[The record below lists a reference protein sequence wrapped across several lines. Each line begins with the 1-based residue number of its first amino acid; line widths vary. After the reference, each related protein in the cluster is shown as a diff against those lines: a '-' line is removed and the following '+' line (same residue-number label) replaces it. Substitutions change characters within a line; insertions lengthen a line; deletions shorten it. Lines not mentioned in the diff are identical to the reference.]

1 MKELQKQN
9 KAFQNVID
17 EMSEIAG
24 YLWQRGWA
32 ERNAGN
38 ISVKMNDVFEQ
49 NLPEKSAGPLFPL
62 PMAYPELAECI
73 FLVSGTGK
81 RMRDL
86 SVKPME
92 NALLIK
98 LNENADGYR
107 IISSKDDEVNLMP
120 TSELPTHLGIHQMIA
135 ERGSSEKV
143 ILHTHVS
150 ELIAIT
156 QAKEFCRTEALNNLL
171 WNMHP
176 ETIVFVPKGVG
187 LVPYTVPGSVKIAE
201 ETIEALRDHD
211 VALWEKHGI
220 FAIGNSLAET
230 FDLIDILAKSA
241 RIYFMCRSAGI
252 HPEGFSDQQLEELRK
267 LSANF

>member
-1 MKELQKQN
+1 MKDFQKQN

-24 YLWQRGWA
+24 YLWQQGWA

-38 ISVKMNDVFEQ
+38 ISVKMDDVFEQ
-49 NLPEKSAGPLFPL
+49 NLQEKSVGPLFTL
-62 PMAYPELAECI
+62 PMAYPELADSI

-98 LNENADGYR
+98 LNDNADGYR
-107 IISSKDDEVNLMP
+107 IIPRKNDELNLMP

-135 ERGSSEKV
+135 LRGSSEKV
-143 ILHTHVS
+143 ILHTHVT
-150 ELIAIT
+150 ELIALT
-156 QAKEFCRTEALNNLL
+156 QSKELCKPEALNRLL
-171 WNMHP
+171 WSMHT
-176 ETIVFVPKGVG
+176 ETIIFVPKGVG
-187 LVPYTVPGSVKIAE
+187 YVPYTIPGSVMIAG

-230 FDLIDILAKSA
+230 FDMIDILAKSA
-241 RIYFMCRSAGI
+241 RIYFMCRSADI
-252 HPEGFSDQQLEELRK
+252 NPEGFSEQQLEELKK